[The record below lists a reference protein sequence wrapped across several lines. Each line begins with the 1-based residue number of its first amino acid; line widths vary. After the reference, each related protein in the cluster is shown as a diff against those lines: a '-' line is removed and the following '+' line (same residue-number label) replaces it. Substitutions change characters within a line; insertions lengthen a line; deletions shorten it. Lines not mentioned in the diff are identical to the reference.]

1 MNILSFDIEEW
12 YIESFLHGRGSDRFK
27 VFDQYLASI
36 LDVLDEQHTQATFFV
51 IGQMALDFPQV
62 VKRINDRGHDIGCHS
77 YQHTWLNTMSRDEV
91 YEDTRQAVDALE
103 QCIGR
108 KVKAYRAPA
117 FSIGKENQWAFE
129 ILAKCGIE
137 FDASVFPAAHDF
149 GGFPDFGNQVPTLV
163 KTPAGDIKEFPI
175 TISRLLNKEVAFS
188 GGGYFRLFPFW
199 FVNREMKKRDYNI
212 CYFHID
218 DLIPSSERMMTR
230 AEYEDYFKE
239 PGTWLNRYKR
249 HLKSNLGKKTAL
261 DRMNQLIRSQ
271 RFISIPQ
278 AVSQIDWTAT
288 PRIVIQ

>member
-12 YIESFLHGRGSDRFK
+12 YIVSFLHGRGSDRFK
-27 VFDQYLASI
+27 VFDQYLDSI

-77 YQHTWLNTMSRDEV
+77 YQHTWLNTLSRDEV
-91 YEDTRQAVDALE
+91 FEDTRQAVDALE

-129 ILAKCGIE
+129 TLAKCGIE
-137 FDASVFPAAHDF
+137 YDASVFPAAHDF

-212 CYFHID
+212 CYFHIGD
-218 DLIPSSERMMTR
+218 VTPSSKMISKENYER
-230 AEYEDYFKE
+230 YYKE
-239 PGTWLNRYKR
+239 PATWLNRRKR
-249 HLKSNLGKKTAL
+249 HMKTNLGKKTAL
-261 DRMNQLIRSQ
+261 SKMNRLIRAWCFVSVA
-271 RFISIPQ
+271 Q
-278 AVSQIDWTAT
+278 ANEQIDWENA
-288 PRIVIQ
+288 PKLIIE